1 MIVDFG
7 ITYNH
12 YLSLTDAVRAGARV
26 AAVSR
31 SAGDPVGTVQTA
43 VTNAA
48 NGLSFT
54 GSPSVTW
61 TCPAGTPSPCT
72 MTAGQSVTVSA
83 KTPYKLA
90 IFGLTLMSGNLSST
104 TTERIE

>member
-12 YLSLTDAVRAGARV
+12 YISLTDAVRAGARV

-31 SAGDPVGTVQTA
+31 SAVDPQSTTQTA
-43 VTNAA
+43 VTTAA
-48 NGLSFT
+48 NGLSLVAPADV
-54 GSPSVTW
+54 SW
-61 TCPAGTPSPCT
+61 TCPAGPPKSCAW
-72 MTAGQSVTVSA
+72 TAGQSVTVSA
-83 KTPYKLA
+83 KTPYRLA
-90 IFGLTLMSGNLSST
+90 IFGLTVMSGNLTST